1 MKMGMTLL
9 SVLTILFLIFVCLP
23 ASFAQNTSSKNL
35 VRLIY
40 FLPNDRAPQPGIDTK
55 LDRQIKDAQLL
66 FADLLEEHGFERK
79 TFHFETDARG
89 QAVVHRVNGRFA
101 ASHYYNSP
109 EAAWAELPRQF
120 DRSKDIYLF
129 SIDVGIFDP
138 VGDIVLLDPAGNP
151 VGQGCFSDACGIG
164 TWRDKGA
171 SGLAAVPPIDKPAVA
186 HELGHAFGL
195 MHDYRRLVPNRDSM
209 LVSFCA
215 AEWLDVNRYFNDFP
229 PSSDAP
235 TTIRML
241 PPLAAPSYAIRLR
254 FEVSD
259 PDGLHQ
265 AQLQILPTEQFE
277 GTSPKIIDNKSLN
290 SERATVEFV
299 TTELIGGST
308 TAATK
313 VWLQVT
319 DVLGNFTVQEFTINI
334 ASLLPR
340 PKAISVPD
348 DNLAAAIRRELGM
361 APRAAITQLN
371 MLSLQRRFDVGSWSK
386 IIDLTGLGHAIN
398 LKQLSLFGNQI
409 SDLGPLAGLTQLKYL
424 GLGFNQIRDVTP
436 LAGLT
441 QLTAL
446 NLNNNQITDITPLA
460 GLTQLTALNL
470 NNNQIRDITPLAGL
484 TQLRELR
491 INNNQINDTS
501 SLTSLVNLEIFTVS
515 ENSPEVVSVPDD
527 NLEEVSVGGNP
538 LTTTPSIAQV
548 DFYLGS
554 DKVTVIERGKFIVY
568 SGADRTILNPAVP
581 ATVKMLNFD
590 KLLHSSNLTGFFDQG
605 GTIELLTLTEAEFGD
620 VVISEIMWGL
630 DKSAPNNQWIELYN
644 TTSNDITLEPGG
656 WAANWAFQFS
666 YNTTSEWKNVKVHGW
681 KVIDRV
687 SNIDWKVPGQSG
699 NTSQNQPLI
708 SMYRD
713 INYETGSVPDG
724 TLANSWKAST
734 GRVNLLPPSYGTPG
748 AKHLPPS
755 PVVVKT
761 DPVERPTTP
770 IDPSQPAIYWSG
782 NGIQRANLDGSNVR
796 TLVTEVDVSDIT
808 LDVTGGKMYWIN
820 YESIQRA
827 NLDGSN
833 VETLVN
839 THGVQGTSELELTLD
854 VLGGKMYWKHWK
866 WDEGTSKI
874 QRANLDGSNI
884 ETLVEPDYVFSP
896 TLDVSSG
903 KIYWLDNIG
912 IRRAN
917 LDGSNVETL
926 AREDTA
932 WQFTLDVARGKMYWL
947 DNIGIRRAN
956 LDGSNI
962 ETLVKGGSTQ
972 SFTLDVLSGKMYWTG
987 SGDRSPSEIQCAN
1000 LDGSNVQTLV
1010 REEDTW
1016 QLTLDVADGKM
1027 YWIGRGAGGDKL
1039 QRANLDGSNIEDI
1052 SATSGGPFVLIP
1064 SQAPADDA
1072 SPAAVRK
1079 TTQVH
1084 VDAADRPPMYW
1095 IDGGVL
1101 YRLAGAE
1108 VERIA
1113 ASANDVAVDMTG
1125 GKIYWIEGTSDSTGR
1140 IHSAN
1145 VDGIGATVVKE
1156 LTSVPMG
1163 LALDSANGKL
1173 YLTNSWGK
1181 IQRINVDGTGFES
1194 AFIGNVNA
1202 PVDIAVASNRVYW
1215 ADTNRNVWLANIAS
1229 PNSPIWIATASG
1241 TISGIAA
1248 GSSKVYWTEQTETT
1262 HKVRSANLD
1271 GSGVA
1276 DAFSVRAAP
1285 HGIAIDTV
1293 DGKVYWSDAW
1303 GNIQR
1308 SNLDGTGY
1316 QVVVS
1321 NLITATAL
1329 AIGGENADETAIA
1342 AAPARVVAPP
1352 AENLLLPN
1360 YPNPFNPETWIP
1372 YQLAE
1377 SADVTLTIYDIN
1389 GRVVQHLDLGH
1400 QRAGV
1405 YQGKA
1410 RAAYW
1415 DGRNAQGE
1423 PVASGLYFYTLKAGD
1438 FSATKKML
1446 IQK

>member
-23 ASFAQNTSSKNL
+23 ASFAQNTSPKNL

-79 TFHFETDARG
+79 TFQFETDARG
-89 QAVVHRVNGRFA
+89 NAVVHRVNGRFA
-101 ASHYYNSP
+101 ASHYHNSP

-151 VGQGCFSDACGIG
+151 VGQGCFSDSCGIG

-171 SGLAAVPPIDKPAVA
+171 SGLAAVPPIDEPAVA

-195 MHDYRRLVPNRDSM
+195 MHDYRRLVQGRDPM

-229 PSSDAP
+229 PSSDAQ

-254 FEVSD
+254 FEVND

-265 AQLQILPTEQFE
+265 AQLQILPTEGVE
-277 GTSPKIIDNKSLN
+277 GTSPKIINNKSLN

-340 PKAISVPD
+340 PEAISVPD

-371 MLSLQRRFDVGSWSK
+371 MLSLQRNLVADWSK
-386 IIDLTGLGHAIN
+386 IIDLTGLEHAIN
-398 LKQLSLFGNQI
+398 LKYLSLKG
-409 SDLGPLAGLTQLKYL
+409 
-424 GLGFNQIRDVTP
+424 
-436 LAGLT
+436 
-441 QLTAL
+441 
-446 NLNNNQITDITPLA
+446 
-460 GLTQLTALNL
+460 
-470 NNNQIRDITPLAGL
+470 NQIRDITPLAGL
-484 TQLRELR
+484 TQLRTLNIEY
-491 INNNQINDTS
+491 NQISDIG
-501 SLTSLVNLEIFTVS
+501 SLTSLV
-515 ENSPEVVSVPDD
+515 

-538 LTTTPSIAQV
+538 LTTIPPIAQV
-548 DFYLGS
+548 DFLFGS

-568 SGADRTILNPAVP
+568 SDADRTILNPAVP

-644 TTSNDITLEPGG
+644 TTSNDVTLEPGG
-656 WAANWAFQFS
+656 WGSTWAFQFS
-666 YNTTSEWKNVKVHGW
+666 YNTTGEWKNVKVHGW

-770 IDPSQPAIYWSG
+770 IDPSQPAIYWRG
-782 NGIQRANLDGSNVR
+782 KNGIQRANPDGSNATILVPREKVR
-796 TLVTEVDVSDIT
+796 
-808 LDVTGGKMYWIN
+808 Y
-820 YESIQRA
+820 
-827 NLDGSN
+827 
-833 VETLVN
+833 
-839 THGVQGTSELELTLD
+839 GTFPPDPAIFTLD
-854 VLGGKMYWKHWK
+854 VLGGKMYWTN
-866 WDEGTSKI
+866 EV
-874 QRANLDGSNI
+874 QNSN
-884 ETLVEPDYVFSP
+884 
-896 TLDVSSG
+896 SSNM
-903 KIYWLDNIG
+903 L
-912 IRRAN
+912 RAN
-917 LDGSNVETL
+917 LDGSNVQMLVAGKGTISHL
-926 AREDTA
+926 TV
-932 WQFTLDVARGKMYWL
+932 DVSGGKIYW
-947 DNIGIRRAN
+947 IEKEYKQIRRH
-956 LDGSNI
+956 
-962 ETLVKGGSTQ
+962 
-972 SFTLDVLSGKMYWTG
+972 
-987 SGDRSPSEIQCAN
+987 EILLTSSKIRRAN

-1010 REEDTW
+1010 ESKYGLSD
-1016 QLTLDVADGKM
+1016 LTLEVSGGKMYWQNTGGLGIHRANLNGSNVEKLKTLNNLLSARESTLNISGGKM
-1027 YWIGRGAGGDKL
+1027 YWIGRPENGLPIRRANLDGTRVETLGKINKIGTYFTVDASGEKIYWIGWVDGIPKKIQCANLDGSNVKTLVTEKTTIAQLTLDVPAGKMYWMHWTGTDVESFTI
-1039 QRANLDGSNIEDI
+1039 QRANLDGSNHEDI
-1052 SATSGGPFVLIP
+1052 TATSGGPFVLIP
-1064 SQAPADDA
+1064 SQAPA
-1072 SPAAVRK
+1072 PVVRK
-1079 TTQVH
+1079 TIQVH

-1095 IDGGVL
+1095 IDTQAGTL
-1101 YRLAGAE
+1101 HRLVAAE
-1108 VERIA
+1108 VENIVPSVRN
-1113 ASANDVAVDMTG
+1113 ANNLSLDVANE
-1125 GKIYWIEGTSDSTGR
+1125 KLYWTEKTSHTTGR
-1140 IHSAN
+1140 IQSAN
-1145 VDGIGATVVKE
+1145 LDGTNVQLVKH
-1156 LTSVPMG
+1156 LTSVPFDITFNAVDSKLYLTNSWGKVQRLNLDGSGFQPNLITG
-1163 LALDSANGKL
+1163 LDTPMNLAVDVTNEKLYWTEQTGDTTGRIQRANLNGSNIELVKKLTSVPKGLTIDALNGKL

-1181 IQRINVDGTGFES
+1181 VQRLNLNGTNF
-1194 AFIGNVNA
+1194 
-1202 PVDIAVASNRVYW
+1202 
-1215 ADTNRNVWLANIAS
+1215 
-1229 PNSPIWIATASG
+1229 
-1241 TISGIAA
+1241 
-1248 GSSKVYWTEQTETT
+1248 Q
-1262 HKVRSANLD
+1262 
-1271 GSGVA
+1271 
-1276 DAFSVRAAP
+1276 
-1285 HGIAIDTV
+1285 
-1293 DGKVYWSDAW
+1293 
-1303 GNIQR
+1303 
-1308 SNLDGTGY
+1308 
-1316 QVVVS
+1316 S
-1321 NLITATAL
+1321 NLITDLNSPENIVVNVAGGKLYWIEQDSIKRANLNGDNIQNVVTGLGAPANLVLGTAPVD
-1329 AIGGENADETAIA
+1329 AIVQ
-1342 AAPARVVAPP
+1342 AAPAAVIA
-1352 AENLLLPN
+1352 LPNETRLHSN

-1372 YQLAE
+1372 YHLAE

-1400 QRAGV
+1400 QRAGF
-1405 YQGKA
+1405 YQSKA

-1415 DGRNAQGE
+1415 NGRNVQAE
-1423 PVASGLYFYTLKAGD
+1423 PVASGVYFYTLKAGD